1 MNRVLVK
8 LITYFWIFIFW
19 PKIKNITI
27 YKIHYF
33 FNIKKDTKLLDIK
46 DINYIFHWSFFCF
59 PFLFF
64 LQNLHFTCYSL
75 IFWQSLLFHQIFP
88 SLKLKNIWI
97 KKGKKL
103 LKNKPKYSWWCCV
116 QSDMTFRI
124 SFWIQLVNECFRKD
138 KHSFCSFCIFS
149 STSSLLKKHWTNI
162 FLSRTRNTLKLTFL
176 LDPPWWHSFFVSLS

>member
-1 MNRVLVK
+1 MV
-8 LITYFWIFIFW
+8 IFLF
-19 PKIKNITI
+19 
-27 YKIHYF
+27 
-33 FNIKKDTKLLDIK
+33 
-46 DINYIFHWSFFCF
+46 SFFV
-59 PFLFF
+59 FF

-97 KKGKKL
+97 KKGKNL

-149 STSSLLKKHWTNI
+149 STSSLLKKHWKNI